1 MSLGAVRSQG
11 SSGEDIVH
19 ITGIRFR
26 VVGSGSL
33 RLRLISMDSIETQ
46 TLVALT
52 MTATTNIQPFR
63 LANFNQQRAQL
74 EITTTAINETFRINR
89 IIVFAKP
96 VFTMHPA

>member
-1 MSLGAVRSQG
+1 MGLGAARSQG

-33 RLRLISMDSIETQ
+33 RLRLLSQDEIETQ
-46 TLVALT
+46 TLTALT
-52 MTATTNIQPFR
+52 LSATTNIQPLR
-63 LANFNQQRAQL
+63 LANFMQQRAQL
-74 EITTTAINETFRINR
+74 EIKTTTINETFRINR

-96 VFTMHPA
+96 IFTMHPG